1 MCQSCSSYNACR
13 WPVAFGRG
21 RGSRAQKLPAQS
33 SRASFRSASR
43 CPTPPGRGIGVRR
56 YLCDSLGVAFAS
68 APSASSAGF
77 LQTGLSVAI
86 VVADG
91 ADRAD
96 GVLDISRPRLN
107 LISVLNTDWK
117 RRRRPP
123 PSARGP
129 CGQQGLSRK
138 SHGAAMDGTQR
149 GRRSAREQELRWA
162 RPSRT
167 QAARRR
173 GGLSPRA
180 AGLETGDSW
189 QITIPRRSEQSSH
202 SSLTSLKIGGFA
214 GHILGHDAPPFSYSL
229 LGPLA
234 GVDRERLHQLRL
246 DLAGLARFS
255 AKVLPRSSSRT
266 EVN

>member
-1 MCQSCSSYNACR
+1 MVGGNHASCRFRCR
-13 WPVAFGRG
+13 PWHR
-21 RGSRAQKLPAQS
+21 RATLS
-33 SRASFRSASR
+33 VR
-43 CPTPPGRGIGVRR
+43 PP
-56 YLCDSLGVAFAS
+56 LGVAFAS

-96 GVLDISRPRLN
+96 GVFDISRPRLN

-123 PSARGP
+123 ERAGP
-129 CGQQGLSRK
+129 CGRQGLSRK

-149 GRRSAREQELRWA
+149 GGGSAREQELRWA
-162 RPSRT
+162 RPPHT

-214 GHILGHDAPPFSYSL
+214 GHIQGHDAPPFSYSL

-255 AKVLPRSSSRT
+255 TKVLPRSSSRT
-266 EVN
+266 EVNLSPAIRSP

>member
-1 MCQSCSSYNACR
+1 MR
-13 WPVAFGRG
+13 
-21 RGSRAQKLPAQS
+21 RAVSGAPWHR
-33 SRASFRSASR
+33 RATLSVR
-43 CPTPPGRGIGVRR
+43 PP
-56 YLCDSLGVAFAS
+56 LGVAFAS

-123 PSARGP
+123 ERAGKGYPGNLMALRWTAR
-129 CGQQGLSRK
+129 
-138 SHGAAMDGTQR
+138 R
-149 GRRSAREQELRWA
+149 GGGGSAREQELRWA
-162 RPSRT
+162 RPSHT

-180 AGLETGDSW
+180 AGLETGNSW
-189 QITIPRRSEQSSH
+189 QITIPRRPEQSSH

-214 GHILGHDAPPFSYSL
+214 GHILGHDAPPFSYGL
-229 LGPLA
+229 LGTFA

-246 DLAGLARFS
+246 DLAGLAQFS